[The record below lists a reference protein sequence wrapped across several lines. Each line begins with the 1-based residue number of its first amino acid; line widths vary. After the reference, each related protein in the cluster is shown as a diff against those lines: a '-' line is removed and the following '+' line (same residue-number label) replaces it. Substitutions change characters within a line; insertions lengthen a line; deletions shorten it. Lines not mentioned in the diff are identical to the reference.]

1 MNESLKN
8 QEEYFNKLRG
18 LLSNELVAGKAQQIG
33 EVPCTREWFIEN
45 RALVEIVHGRI
56 YIDRIGPALDMIDR
70 NKVNRI

>member
-1 MNESLKN
+1 MTKKN
-8 QEEYFNKLRG
+8 REGFFDEQRG
-18 LLSNELVAGKAQQIG
+18 ELVTGSVRGKAQQIG
-33 EVPCTREWFIEN
+33 AVPCTREWFIEN